1 MKFDILA
8 QFIASELGRAQSEP
22 KSRNEH
28 EKAQLKSRK
37 REFLDVRALLGSAP
51 NLSSDERI
59 YAAPMGPWDMRTTA
73 SQATANHATARSG

>member
-8 QFIASELGRAQSEP
+8 QFIALELGRA
-22 KSRNEH
+22 KRAKNRYEH
-28 EKAQLKSRK
+28 EKAQPKSLK
-37 REFLDVRALLGSAP
+37 REFLDVRALLDSVP

-59 YAAPMGPWDMRTTA
+59 YTAPMGPWDMRTTA